1 MKIAMVFQRVPPHRH
16 SGAKVIPGL
25 HSKGHALDP
34 GSAPSGMAGLRSG
47 LRGGRNGAVAA
58 PLIRSRRSGRESR
71 EDRLGRG
78 TFGTRGFGTQP
89 SAPPVPAL
97 GTPREGFFP
106 HPDSK
111 RSVCAPVL
119 LRFPHQSR
127 TLLPQNRHFAAGTR
141 SSTSE

>member
-16 SGAKVIPGL
+16 SGAKLIPGL

-47 LRGGRNGAVAA
+47 LRDGKE
-58 PLIRSRRSGRESR
+58 RRRGCSPDPESAFREGNSGRP
-71 EDRLGRG
+71 
-78 TFGTRGFGTQP
+78 FWTRNVRDAGVWN
-89 SAPPVPAL
+89 AAL
-97 GTPREGFFP
+97 GSARSHPGNTQGGVFP

-119 LRFPHQSR
+119 LRFPHQNR

>member
-1 MKIAMVFQRVPPHRH
+1 MVFQRVPPHRH
-16 SGAKVIPGL
+16 PGAEVIPGL
-25 HSKGHALDP
+25 HSKATPWIPALPPQEWLVSDP
-34 GSAPSGMAGLRSG
+34 GSET
-47 LRGGRNGAVAA
+47 GRNGAAAA
-58 PLIRSRRSGRESR
+58 PLIRSRRSGREIR
-71 EDRLGRG
+71 EDRFGLGTG
-78 TFGTRGFGTQP
+78 GFGTQP

-106 HPDSK
+106 RPDSK

-119 LRFPHQSR
+119 LRFPHQNR